1 MAYRRFWLAGAMFVV
16 LPGVAFAQAQPAPA
30 DQPPTAAPSAAPPSA
45 APDTA
50 KAPPAKPP
58 AKSKAAAPP
67 VKTIDEVTVTGL
79 VPDEKSTI
87 DSKSYTLSKDLQ
99 AATGSIADALRN
111 VPAVEVDLQ
120 GNLSVR
126 GDQNVTILVDGKPS
140 PAFEGAGRADALQ
153 QLPADQI
160 ERVEVIT
167 NPSAALNPE
176 GTGGVINLITKKSRG
191 GGLTGSAYATA
202 STAGL
207 KRAGLNLGYNN
218 KILAVTAAFSG
229 NYQRNKDHDIDDRS
243 GLDPTS
249 GEFLRTLDQG
259 LGRNITRGPT
269 ARVNVTL
276 TPNDKDQFTGE
287 LSYVEQNVY
296 GHPDDLYTDFGPT
309 GTPTQIFDFHG
320 HRRFYENANSAS
332 LGWRHS
338 FAENETLSIDGV
350 YNATI
355 DRDHFFDTTTFT
367 LPAGQTA
374 PLQLFRNDGNVHH
387 AELRVAYNRD
397 LAGGSLKTGYEV
409 RHEDNDYPYQVFE
422 GPSETSVVPD
432 ASLTNHYLFK
442 QTVQALYAT
451 YQHAFGAL
459 DVQGG
464 LRLEDARF
472 ELDELTSGAKP
483 TQHYER
489 AYPTLHLAYKLDDD
503 RKLSASYSVRVQR
516 PRSILLEPLVIYD
529 GPQDLQVGNPNLK
542 PKETRSYE
550 LGYEQHA
557 GSQSYEAT
565 FYYRQTKNDFA
576 QLVTDQGNDIFLYSF
591 GNLGRGQQVG
601 ADLTANG
608 KFTSALSYSLGLSP
622 YWNQIDAG
630 PLQSSLGRRATY
642 SASGRANLN
651 WQADASDMVQLNA
664 QESGRRLQ
672 AQGVISPVFTL
683 NAGWRHIIN
692 DRITA
697 TLTAQDLLNTNRFHR
712 ELDTP
717 TLVEHL
723 FDRPVSRAI
732 LLRFDYRFGGGAAK
746 AKAPDFDYGPG
757 GGPG

>member
-1 MAYRRFWLAGAMFVV
+1 M
-16 LPGVAFAQAQPAPA
+16 
-30 DQPPTAAPSAAPPSA
+30 
-45 APDTA
+45 
-50 KAPPAKPP
+50 
-58 AKSKAAAPP
+58 
-67 VKTIDEVTVTGL
+67 
-79 VPDEKSTI
+79 
-87 DSKSYTLSKDLQ
+87 
-99 AATGSIADALRN
+99 
-111 VPAVEVDLQ
+111 EVDLE
-120 GNLSVR
+120 GNLSIR

-140 PAFEGAGRADALQ
+140 PAFQGAGRADALQ

-229 NYQRNKDHDIDDRS
+229 NYQRNKDHDIDDRA

-276 TPNDKDQFTGE
+276 TPNDRDQFTGE

-296 GHPDDLYTDFGPT
+296 GHPDDGYTDFGPT
-309 GTPTQIFDFHG
+309 GAPAQIFDFRG

-332 LGWRHS
+332 LGWRHTFS
-338 FAENETLSIDGV
+338 ENQTLSIDGV

-355 DRDHFFDTTTFT
+355 DRDHFVDTTTFT

-374 PLQLFRNDGNVHH
+374 PVQLFRNDGNVHH

-409 RHEDNDYPYQVFE
+409 RHEDNDYPYEVFE
-422 GPSETSVVPD
+422 GPSETSLTPD

-464 LRLEDARF
+464 LRLEDASF

-489 AYPTLHLAYKLDDD
+489 VYPTLHLGYKLDDD

-516 PRSILLEPLVIYD
+516 PRSIQLEPLVIYE

-557 GSQSYEAT
+557 GSQSYQAT
-565 FYYRQTKNDFA
+565 FYYRQTKSDFA
-576 QLVTDQGNDIFLYSF
+576 QLVTDQGNDVFLFSF
-591 GNLGRGQQVG
+591 GNLGRGQQAG

-608 KFTSALSYSLGLSP
+608 KLTSALSYSLGLSP

-630 PLQSSLGRRATY
+630 PLQSSLGRRSTY

-683 NAGWRHIIN
+683 NAGWRHTIN

-732 LLRFDYRFGGGAAK
+732 LFRLDYRFGGGAAK
-746 AKAPDFDYGPG
+746 AKEPDFEYEN